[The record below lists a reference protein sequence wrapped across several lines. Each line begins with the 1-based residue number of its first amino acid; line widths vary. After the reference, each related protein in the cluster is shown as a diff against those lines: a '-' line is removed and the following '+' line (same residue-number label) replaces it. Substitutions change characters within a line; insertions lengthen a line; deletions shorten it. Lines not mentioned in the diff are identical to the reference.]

1 MTFAP
6 NRFGARLLKA
16 AAVTPAQTLSE

>member
-1 MTFAP
+1 MTIAP
-6 NRFGARLLKA
+6 NRFGARALKA